1 MLIAVSAN
9 ALERR
14 KKDTETL
21 VKQFDFI
28 ALERIRHTRKAL
40 GLPVQVSKAGKVF
53 VLLLQTTLPLIW
65 GCHCREQCEDDYCC
79 VCTP

>member
-1 MLIAVSAN
+1 MLIALSAN

-53 VLLLQTTLPLIW
+53 V
-65 GCHCREQCEDDYCC
+65 
-79 VCTP
+79 

>member
-14 KKDTETL
+14 KEDTETL

-28 ALERIRHTRKAL
+28 ALERIRHTCKAL

-53 VLLLQTTLPLIW
+53 A
-65 GCHCREQCEDDYCC
+65 
-79 VCTP
+79 